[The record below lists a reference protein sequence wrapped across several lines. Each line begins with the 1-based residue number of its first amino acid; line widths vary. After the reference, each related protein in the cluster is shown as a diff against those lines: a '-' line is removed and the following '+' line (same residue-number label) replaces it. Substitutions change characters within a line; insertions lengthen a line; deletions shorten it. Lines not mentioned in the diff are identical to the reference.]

1 MLDKSVPVRQ
11 FETEMAA
18 PILSI
23 LLICGMISPFQT
35 FNRVTKIKAGRNT
48 V

>member
-11 FETEMAA
+11 FETEMPA

-23 LLICGMISPFQT
+23 LLICGMISAFQT
-35 FNRVTKIKAGRNT
+35 VNLVTKIKAGRNA